1 VRLLE
6 LYVSTQGEG
15 PRVGL
20 PTVFT
25 RFAGCNLRCAGWP
38 CDSPYAIFPD
48 QYRKEMSIVSPAEL
62 ANRIHELGVKNVCL
76 TGGEPFLQ
84 KTSDLEE
91 LCNALWANGHTVECF
106 SNGTLKYP
114 DWAIR
119 KLLFIMDWKLPGSHE
134 DPFNETRVNNLERM
148 KAYPNSKQAVKFV
161 VKHWEDFQ
169 QAVELYCAYLDN
181 TPIET
186 FVGRVWSDDPKALTD
201 AQLVQWVLDAGL
213 NWRLNVQ
220 VHNHIWNRTQRG
232 I

>member
-38 CDSPYAIFPD
+38 CDTPYAIFPE
-48 QYRKEMSIVSPAEL
+48 QYRKEQKAISALEL
-62 ANRIHELGVKNVCL
+62 ADSISSFGVKNICL

-84 KTSDLEE
+84 KTSELEE
-91 LCNALWANGHTVECF
+91 LCELLWSRGKVVECF
-106 SNGTLKYP
+106 SNGTLEYP

-119 KLLFIMDWKLPGSHE
+119 KLLFTMDWKLPGSRE
-134 DPFNETRVNNLERM
+134 DPYSEARFANLDRM

-161 VKHWEDFQ
+161 VKHRDDFDLAQ
-169 QAVELYCAYLDN
+169 ELYFAYLDN
-181 TPIET
+181 SPIET
-186 FVGRVWSDDPKALTD
+186 FVGRVWSDDPEALTD